1 MPEGA
6 DGDRLAHVGRVIAV
20 QLGRTDS
27 VPLSIVKI
35 SNLRLPVVII
45 IMVQITVKFSEV
57 LIITLLLFQALYVD
71 TS

>member
-57 LIITLLLFQALYVD
+57 LITTLLLFQALYVD

>member
-6 DGDRLAHVGRVIAV
+6 DGDRLAHMGRVIAV

-71 TS
+71 SS

>member
-6 DGDRLAHVGRVIAV
+6 DGDRLAHMGRVIAV